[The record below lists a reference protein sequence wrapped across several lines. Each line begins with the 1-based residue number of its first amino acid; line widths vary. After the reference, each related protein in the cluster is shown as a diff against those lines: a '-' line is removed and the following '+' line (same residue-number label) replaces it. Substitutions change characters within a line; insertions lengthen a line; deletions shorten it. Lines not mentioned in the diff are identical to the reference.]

1 MTILED
7 HTDHGN
13 CHGRQR
19 GIALVLALVATLAL
33 SVLGLSLLLTTS
45 AETLIAAHYRTST
58 EVVHAA
64 DAALERVLSEVAAV
78 PDWTALLTSPDDIVS
93 GVAASFGG
101 STLTPTLADGRTVD
115 LVRAT
120 NLLNCPQV
128 FPPPA
133 TPCTAAQMD
142 HVGGERLWG
151 ANNPRWRLFARGP
164 LSAVTPGSGVGA
176 PYHVAVWIADD
187 PAETDGDPS
196 RDGTDRTNPG
206 TGMIQ
211 LHAEAFGP
219 VGAHRSVEA
228 TIARSGGGAR
238 IVSWRLIR

>member
-1 MTILED
+1 VTLLKD
-7 HTDHGN
+7 HTGS
-13 CHGRQR
+13 GYQGGER
-19 GIALVLALVATLAL
+19 GIALVLALVATLVL

-45 AETLIAAHYRTST
+45 AETLIAAHYRTSVGAMT
-58 EVVHAA
+58 AA
-64 DAALERVLSEVAAV
+64 DGALERVLSDIAAV
-78 PDWTALLTSPDDIVS
+78 PDWTPLLTSPDGIVS
-93 GVAASFGG
+93 GVGASFGG
-101 STLTPTLADGRTVD
+101 STLTTTLADGRTLD

-133 TPCTAAQMD
+133 IPCTAAQMD

-151 ANNPRWRLFARGP
+151 VNNPRWRLFARGP

-176 PYHVAVWIADD
+176 PYHVAVWVADD

-196 RDGTDRTNPG
+196 RDGTDQTNPG

-211 LHAEAFGP
+211 LHAEAFGA

>member
-1 MTILED
+1 MSILED
-7 HTDHGN
+7 HAGRGN
-13 CHGRQR
+13 HRGAER
-19 GIALVLALVATLAL
+19 GIALVLALLATLAL

-45 AETLIAAHYRTST
+45 AETLIAAHYRSSI
-58 EVVHAA
+58 EALHAA
-64 DAALERVLSEVAAV
+64 DAALERVLSELAAL
-78 PDWTALLTSPDDIVS
+78 PDWTALLTSPDEIVS
-93 GVAASFGG
+93 GVPAGFGG
-101 STLTPTLADGRTVD
+101 STMTTTLADGRTLD

-142 HVGGERLWG
+142 QVGGERVWG
-151 ANNPRWRLFARGP
+151 ANNPRWQLFAHGP
-164 LSAVTPGSGVGA
+164 LSAASTGSGIGA
-176 PYHVAVWIADD
+176 PYHVAVWVADD

-196 RDGTDRTNPG
+196 RDGTDQTNPG
-206 TGMIQ
+206 SGMIQ

-238 IVSWRLIR
+238 LVSWRLIR

>member
-1 MTILED
+1 VTIQAD
-7 HTDHGN
+7 HAGRGTR
-13 CHGRQR
+13 HGRER

-45 AETLIAAHYRTST
+45 AETLIAAHYRTGT
-58 EVVHAA
+58 QAVHAA

-101 STLTPTLADGRTVD
+101 STLTPTLADGRTLD

-128 FPPPA
+128 FPPA
-133 TPCTAAQMD
+133 AMPCTAAQMD
-142 HVGGERLWG
+142 HVVGERLWG

-164 LSAVTPGSGVGA
+164 LSAVTPGSGVAA
-176 PYHVAVWIADD
+176 PYHVAVWVADD
-187 PAETDGDPS
+187 PAETDHDPS
-196 RDGTDRTNPG
+196 RDGTDQTNPG